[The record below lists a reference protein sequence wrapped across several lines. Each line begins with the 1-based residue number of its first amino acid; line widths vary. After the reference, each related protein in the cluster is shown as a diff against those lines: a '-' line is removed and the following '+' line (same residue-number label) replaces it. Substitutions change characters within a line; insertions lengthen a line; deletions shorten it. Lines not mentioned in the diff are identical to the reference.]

1 MTGGSKTPKMVL
13 AREMGV
19 SRRSMYYRPKMPEKD
34 WALKVRIEEVL
45 REHPAYGHKRLAIAL
60 KVNKKRILRVMHL
73 FGLEPYRRRGKK
85 WHKPK
90 EKSDIYPNLLHAYH
104 PEHEHHIWVADFTH
118 IRFQGKWVYLATV
131 MDLFTRS
138 IVGFSIL
145 TNHSAQLVI
154 GALLSAVHH
163 APRPTIFH
171 SDNGSEYD
179 AEDFRV
185 ILRSLGTLI
194 SRSAPGCPWENGYQE
209 SFYGKF
215 KIDLGD
221 SDRFETLGEL
231 VYEIYRTIYV
241 YNNSRIHTALKMS
254 PREFAEAH
262 KAVTMKA
269 LEEGVQ

>member
-1 MTGGSKTPKMVL
+1 MQ
-13 AREMGV
+13 
-19 SRRSMYYRPKMPEKD
+19 
-34 WALKVRIEEVL
+34 IEETL
-45 REHPAYGHKRLAIAL
+45 REHPAYRHKRLAIHPH
-60 KVNKKRILRVMHL
+60 VNKKHILRVMHL
-73 FGLEPYRRRGKK
+73 FGLKPYRRRGKK
-85 WHKPK
+85 YHKPK
-90 EKSDIYPNLLHAYH
+90 EKSDIYPNLLMAYH
-104 PEHEHHIWVADFTH
+104 PEREHHIWVADFTH
-118 IRFQGKWVYLATV
+118 IAFKGKWVYLATV

-138 IVGFSIL
+138 IVGFSVL

-163 APRPTIFH
+163 APRPFIFH

-179 AEDFRV
+179 AGDFKI
-185 ILRSLGTLI
+185 ILQSLGTQI

-215 KIDLGD
+215 KVDLGD

-254 PREFAEAH
+254 PREFAEIH
-262 KAVTMKA
+262 KRGTMKV

>member
-1 MTGGSKTPKMVL
+1 MSVGSKTPKTVL
-13 AREMGV
+13 AKEMGV
-19 SRRSMYYRPKMPEKD
+19 SRRSMYYRPKMPDKD
-34 WALKVRIEEVL
+34 WALKVQIEEIL
-45 REHPAYGHKRLAIAL
+45 RGHPAYGHKRLAIAL

-73 FGLEPYRRRGKK
+73 FGLKPYRRRGKK

-90 EKSDIYPNLLHAYH
+90 EKSDIYPNLLMAYH
-104 PEHEHHIWVADFTH
+104 PTHEHHIWVADFTH
-118 IRFQGKWVYLATV
+118 IAFKGKWVYLATV

-138 IVGFSIL
+138 IVGFSVL
-145 TNHSAQLVI
+145 TNHSAALVI
-154 GALLSAVHH
+154 GSLLSAVHH
-163 APRPTIFH
+163 APRPEIFH

-179 AEDFRV
+179 AEDFKV
-185 ILRSLGTLI
+185 ILRSLGMLI

-231 VYEIYRTIYV
+231 VYEIYHTLYV

-254 PREFAEAH
+254 PREFAQLH
-262 KAVTMKA
+262 KLDTMKT
-269 LEEGVQ
+269 LEGCVQ

>member
-1 MTGGSKTPKMVL
+1 
-13 AREMGV
+13 
-19 SRRSMYYRPKMPEKD
+19 
-34 WALKVRIEEVL
+34 
-45 REHPAYGHKRLAIAL
+45 
-60 KVNKKRILRVMHL
+60 
-73 FGLEPYRRRGKK
+73 
-85 WHKPK
+85 
-90 EKSDIYPNLLHAYH
+90 
-104 PEHEHHIWVADFTH
+104 
-118 IRFQGKWVYLATV
+118 

-145 TNHSAQLVI
+145 TNHSAALVI

-163 APRPTIFH
+163 APRPKIFH

-179 AEDFRV
+179 AEDFKV

-215 KIDLGD
+215 KVDLGD

-231 VYEIYRTIYV
+231 VYEIYHTLYV

-254 PREFAEAH
+254 PREFAQMH
-262 KAVTMKA
+262 KLDTMKV
-269 LEEGVQ
+269 LEGGVQ